1 MESNPFE
8 PHVSEELIKYLSQ
21 IYPDKSPE
29 LKWTD
34 KEVWFHRG
42 EVQVVRHLTNIL
54 NKQKENM
61 LTAVPKD

>member
-1 MESNPFE
+1 MVSKE
-8 PHVSEELIKYLSQ
+8 PWVTEDLIAYLTS

-61 LTAVPKD
+61 LAAMPSPKD